1 MGTTTIPTIDTT
13 TIPTI
18 DTTTIPTIDTTSYL
32 NDIVTDI
39 NELITTSI
47 TTTIE
52 TETTI
57 KPELTELLV
66 ESTTEQIESDDS
78 EESEEDLMVLDENH
92 RGDMTGMQAVGSLDE
107 RDGDEVGG
115 EQIIEEE
122 IFEEVK
128 VVTPTIEND
137 LIHEEANDG
146 IHEEINNGI
155 HEEINDGIHEEKNNG
170 DIINEEVNDGEA
182 KDEKGEDEGK
192 GEDSS
197 SSDDSDGVELSP
209 EILLYLDGINSNTKC
224 VKIGKN
230 KNCIHVLSPCA
241 IEYKDG
247 LKDIPNCKKK
257 NASIDGSDDSSDD
270 DRYWTVIDPKGKQFM
285 GIKYPVED
293 PEWPNRRSTTKSAE
307 SISTYL
313 LSVLFITMMI

>member
-1 MGTTTIPTIDTT
+1 
-13 TIPTI
+13 
-18 DTTTIPTIDTTSYL
+18 
-32 NDIVTDI
+32 
-39 NELITTSI
+39 
-47 TTTIE
+47 
-52 TETTI
+52 
-57 KPELTELLV
+57 
-66 ESTTEQIESDDS
+66 
-78 EESEEDLMVLDENH
+78 MVLDENH
-92 RGDMTGMQAVGSLDE
+92 TGDMTGMQAVGSLDE
-107 RDGDEVGG
+107 IDGDEVGG
-115 EQIIEEE
+115 EQITKEE

-128 VVTPTIEND
+128 VVNPTIEND
-137 LIHEEANDG
+137 L
-146 IHEEINNGI
+146 I

-170 DIINEEVNDGEA
+170 DLINEEVNDDEP
-182 KDEKGEDEGK
+182 KDEKGEDKGE

-209 EILLYLDGINSNTKC
+209 ETLLYLDGINSNTKC

-257 NASIDGSDDSSDD
+257 NASINDSSDDSSDD

-293 PEWPNRRSTTKSAE
+293 PEWPNRKSTTKSAK

-313 LSVLFITMMI
+313 LSVLFITMM